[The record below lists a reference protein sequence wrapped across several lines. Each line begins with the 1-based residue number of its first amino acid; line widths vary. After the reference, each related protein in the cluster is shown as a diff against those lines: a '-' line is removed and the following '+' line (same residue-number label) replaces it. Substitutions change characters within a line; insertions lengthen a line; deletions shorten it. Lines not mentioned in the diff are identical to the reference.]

1 MDSVLTRVTRQ
12 NMIGMA
18 ASLLPTELA
27 HNVFAAHFGVMF
39 ALYKSKL
46 PILSRWSG
54 SVAGVLQTVALMQL
68 ARMYQSNLSAK
79 DCIRASMVDAS
90 DIPTDKLNGI
100 GDMTWRRWLSV
111 LLPLPQPVAL
121 SLSFPGVNPVQ
132 TVTYAR
138 VGRYKTTKLKMDV
151 YTHKTTPPNAPIL
164 LYIHGGGWVVGDRRI
179 PPYPFVYQLVCQGWV
194 VCSIDYRM
202 SPGVSFPTHLIDAK
216 RAIAYLRTHARSKFH
231 ANPDFIAVGGE
242 SAGGHLASLVALT
255 PGVPAFQPGFEDV
268 NTSVRGCIDSF
279 GVHDF
284 TDRHGMH
291 FYKDKGDGFMRY
303 IEFLVMQKKMRD
315 SGQDF
320 DYASPMSWLDQAQ
333 RQATQTPQS
342 VPPFLVSHGS
352 HDTLVPFG
360 DSALF
365 FEHLQR
371 FRQRSAATDT
381 FGDVAD
387 VFMEVPHAHHMF
399 NFMVSPR
406 ALAHA
411 DAVCVFLENLYQK
424 TKHLPMASSASHVEL
439 TQELEQQEPQEMK
452 QILTETSPSSAAAS
466 SMSSRL

>member
-1 MDSVLTRVTRQ
+1 
-12 NMIGMA
+12 MIGMA

-27 HNVFAAHFGVMF
+27 HNMFATHFAALF
-39 ALYKSKL
+39 ALYKSRM

-54 SVAGVLQTVALMQL
+54 SVAGVLQTIALVQL
-68 ARMYQSNLSAK
+68 ARMYQGNLSAK
-79 DCIRASMVDAS
+79 DCIRSAMVDAS
-90 DIPTDKLNGI
+90 DIPADQLNGI
-100 GDMTWRRWLSV
+100 GDMSWRRWLSV

-216 RAIAYLRTHARSKFH
+216 RAIAYLRQNARAKFH

-255 PGVPAFQPGFEDV
+255 PGVAAFQPGFEDV
-268 NTSVRGCIDSF
+268 DTSVRGCVDSF

-291 FYKDKGDGFMRY
+291 FYKDQGDGFVRY

-315 SGQDF
+315 SEQDF

-333 RQATQTPQS
+333 REAATQTPQS
-342 VPPFLVSHGS
+342 VPPFFVSHGT

-371 FRQRSAATDT
+371 FRSRSAATASDAFAGVT
-381 FGDVAD
+381 D
-387 VFMEVPHAHHMF
+387 VFVEVPDAHHMF

-411 DAVCVFLENLYQK
+411 DAVCVFLGNLYQK
-424 TKHLPMASSASHVEL
+424 TRQLPMAANSSVRQVVEL
-439 TQELEQQEPQEMK
+439 SQEEAEQQQQEPQEMK
-452 QILTETSPSSAAAS
+452 QMLTEDSPASPAAAAAS
-466 SMSSRL
+466 LVTSRL